1 MALLRQRGGGLL
13 ATGPDA
19 VRVNAMRE
27 QQRLLGAARAPTVI
41 RAPST
46 IIQEENPLNSL
57 GQGLG
62 QLGKSL
68 GQMALQSREQQARE
82 AFSVAGDDVSKIAQ
96 VAAAFPSTAA
106 GKQAAQRAQQQR
118 GILAADA
125 RQEKSLTAQANQAA
139 LDRNLRIIEGR
150 LTREGQMALARF
162 NASQRT
168 ERDMMLYENRIKELR
183 EQARLAREKIE
194 LEADIKSGE
203 GFGRPGSEK
212 YEEFALKLKQNF
224 DKGKE
229 IQKYREV
236 EASVRTIEQGI
247 AVKSLA
253 GDVNLV
259 FAIAQAFDPGSV
271 VRPGEYDTIASA
283 QGLNELIRGA
293 ANAVQGGNRLTDKV
307 RQELLKVAKQRLAS
321 RRPIFVR
328 QAKDLRDRAARAGI
342 ASADVGLTEADF
354 SNQTPLTT
362 YTAPQQQPSIPP
374 VVPLTT
380 NRTTGLRTSR
390 GAARRTPQN
399 YDYSY

>member
-1 MALLRQRGGGLL
+1 MALLRTRGGGLL

-19 VRVNAMRE
+19 VRANAMR
-27 QQRLLGAARAPTVI
+27 QQQQLLGAARAPSVI
-41 RAPST
+41 RAPT
-46 IIQEENPLNSL
+46 NVIMEENPLNTL
-57 GQGLG
+57 GPGLG
-62 QLGKSL
+62 SLGKSL

-82 AFSVAGDDVSKIAQ
+82 ALSAAGNDVSKIPQ

-118 GILAADA
+118 SIMAADA
-125 RQEKSLTAQANQAA
+125 RQQRSLTAQADQAA
-139 LDRNLRIIEGR
+139 LDRNMRIIEGR

-168 ERDMMLYENRIKELR
+168 ERDRILFENKMKELR

-194 LEADIKSGE
+194 LEADVKSGE
-203 GFGRPGSEK
+203 GFGKPGSKK

-224 DKGKE
+224 DKTKE

-283 QGLNELIRGA
+283 QGLPQLIKGA
-293 ANAVQGGNRLTDKV
+293 ANAVQGNNRLTDEV
-307 RQELLKVAKQRLAS
+307 RQELLKVAKQRLAA

-342 ASADVGLTEADF
+342 APADVGLSEADF

-362 YTAPQQQPSIPP
+362 FTSPQQPTQIGPIE
-374 VVPLTT
+374 PLTT
-380 NRTTGLRTSR
+380 NRTTGRRGSQ
-390 GAARRTPQN
+390 GAARRAPQN

>member
-19 VRVNAMRE
+19 VRANAMRE
-27 QQRLLGAARAPTVI
+27 QQRLLGAARAPSVI
-41 RAPST
+41 RAPT
-46 IIQEENPLNSL
+46 NVIMEENPLNTL
-57 GQGLG
+57 GSGLG
-62 QLGKSL
+62 SLGKSL

-82 AFSVAGDDVSKIAQ
+82 AFSAAGDDVSKIAQ

-118 GILAADA
+118 SIMAVDA
-125 RQEKSLTAQANQAA
+125 RQEKTLTAQANQAA
-139 LDRNLRIIEGR
+139 LDRNLKIIEGR

-212 YEEFALKLKQNF
+212 YEKFALKLKQNF

-236 EASVRTIEQGI
+236 EASVRTIERGI

-271 VRPGEYDTIASA
+271 VRPGEYETIANA
-283 QGLNELIRGA
+283 QGFDELIRGA

-328 QAKDLRDRAARAGI
+328 QAKDLRDRAMRAGI
-342 ASADVGLTEADF
+342 AFADVGLTEADF

-362 YTAPQQQPSIPP
+362 YTAPQQQTSNPP
-374 VVPLTT
+374 VVPLMTK
-380 NRTTGLRTSR
+380 RTTGTRTSR